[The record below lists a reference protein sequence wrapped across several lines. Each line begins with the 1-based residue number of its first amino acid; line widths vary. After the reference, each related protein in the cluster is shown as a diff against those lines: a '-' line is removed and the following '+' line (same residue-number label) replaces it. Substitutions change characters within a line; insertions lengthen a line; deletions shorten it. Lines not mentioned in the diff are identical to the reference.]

1 MHLFLFTNSAQLEL
15 VSVCTQ
21 SMYDRN
27 KLSLPYILGRMYLGA
42 VRGDFSK
49 YTVLSKIIW
58 KMKTTSYK
66 YTVLP
71 PKNIVGID
79 DFS

>member
-1 MHLFLFTNSAQLEL
+1 
-15 VSVCTQ
+15 
-21 SMYDRN
+21 
-27 KLSLPYILGRMYLGA
+27 
-42 VRGDFSK
+42 
-49 YTVLSKIIW
+49 VLSKIIW
-58 KMKTTSYK
+58 KMKRTSYK

>member
-1 MHLFLFTNSAQLEL
+1 M
-15 VSVCTQ
+15 VS
-21 SMYDRN
+21 
-27 KLSLPYILGRMYLGA
+27 I
-42 VRGDFSK
+42 GDFSK
-49 YTVLSKIIW
+49 YSVLSKIIW